1 MKKSLLLIVFL
12 VFIIPVLAQNVN
24 VTFKLKLV
32 GGLDT
37 TRGVYIVGEISNWQF
52 LKMTWEYDSVYTITV
67 SLKSGDSLAYYYILN
82 NTWDNYKQYREYPPE
97 DGPCTPSEILKKNPD
112 WKGDRAFVVPKN
124 DTIIKDVWGSCET
137 FVPVSVK
144 NFENNPKVRIY
155 PIPAFDVVNIEVDK
169 EMQKLEIF
177 DCTGNIILSQKVDNL
192 QELSINTSNLPSGI
206 YLLRIYY
213 MNNQFINLKFLK
225 F

>member
-1 MKKSLLLIVFL
+1 MKKSLLFAIFL
-12 VFIIPVLAQNVN
+12 VFIIPVFAQNVN
-24 VTFKLKLV
+24 VTFKLKLI

-52 LKMTWEYDSVYTITV
+52 LRMTREYDSVYTITV
-67 SLKSGDSLAYYYILN
+67 SLKPGDSLAYYYILN

-112 WKGDRAFVVPKN
+112 WKGDRAFVVPKR

-137 FVPVSVK
+137 FVPLSVK
-144 NFENNPKVRIY
+144 NVEYNPKVYIY
-155 PIPAFDVVNIEVDK
+155 PIPVFDVVNIETEK
-169 EMQKLEIF
+169 AMQKVEIF
-177 DCTGNIILSQKVDNL
+177 DCIGNIILSQKIDNL
-192 QELSINTSNLPSGI
+192 QKLNINTSNFSSGI

-213 MNNQFINLKFLK
+213 LDNKFINLKFSK